1 MVGDGLVFCFCFS
14 YWVHKLFLLTIFRY
28 LDYDTILW
36 VATPERIKSYCVAVF
51 LLPPF
56 FLNQDS
62 QEKKKNY
69 TAHFQLAESGSFF
82 FPVTKHFTEFIHLSA
97 YFLMRLFLLPHTN

>member
-62 QEKKKNY
+62 QEKKKKLHS
-69 TAHFQLAESGSFF
+69 TFSASREWIFL
-82 FPVTKHFTEFIHLSA
+82 FPCHKTFH
-97 YFLMRLFLLPHTN
+97 